1 MTTTTDWASLMTTL
15 GRDFATRSA
24 QHDQDDSF
32 VAENYNAL
40 RERGAFAAG
49 VPAQLGGGAGFY
61 RSTGLERCFRDLQG
75 VRYHPLTERGQ
86 TYMTG
91 RVLLGLPFDA

>member
-1 MTTTTDWASLMTTL
+1 MATTTDWASLITTL

-49 VPAQLGGGAGFY
+49 T
-61 RSTGLERCFRDLQG
+61 S
-75 VRYHPLTERGQ
+75 
-86 TYMTG
+86 
-91 RVLLGLPFDA
+91 